1 MVWPPLLNSWLSH
14 HTFHPTAIWRDFFF
28 KHFSFKQGC
37 ICSTRLCEW
46 KTEQRSSK
54 RTCAWGVIGNFGC
67 WRRWKTNPISTPS
80 PPGQVEK
87 TVPELYKAH
96 AGKFFW
102 NCSNRSKIVQMGSNL
117 FQLVYMFFKFI
128 LVQIGLN
135 LFKVNLS
142 RLV

>member
-1 MVWPPLLNSWLSH
+1 MPRIVIFWRMELTEIFFKNKPLLLNSWLSH
-14 HTFHPTAIWRDFFF
+14 HTFHPTTIWRDFFF

-54 RTCAWGVIGNFGC
+54 RTCAWGVISNFGC
-67 WRRWKTNPISTPS
+67 WWRWKTNPISTPS
-80 PPGQVEK
+80 PLGQVEK

-102 NCSNRSKIVQMGSNL
+102 NCSNRYKIVQMGI
-117 FQLVYMFFKFI
+117 K
-128 LVQIGLN
+128 
-135 LFKVNLS
+135 LFKWV
-142 RLV
+142 

>member
-1 MVWPPLLNSWLSH
+1 MIVTSYFSSNHDL
-14 HTFHPTAIWRDFFF
+14 TRFFF

-54 RTCAWGVIGNFGC
+54 RTCAWGVISNFGC
-67 WRRWKTNPISTPS
+67 WWRWKTNPISTPS

-102 NCSNRSKIVQMGSNL
+102 NCLNRSKIVQMGSNL
-117 FQLVYMFFKFI
+117 FKLVHIFFKFI

-135 LFKVNLS
+135 LFEVNLS